1 MNPMNPPPMMNPVT
15 PASMTPVPPTNP
27 PDPRN
32 LWFGAPGGDDKGRS
46 PDEVRIIHEMA
57 MEDVEAFLR
66 VNHVDRGAADQLRK
80 EPPHILLAVL
90 EHGPLRSCRDP
101 SGVIVA
107 RIRAARNGTLAH
119 QFRPLP
125 PPTPVDPNASN
136 VDQFIAANRID
147 HAAGMAL
154 KNEPP
159 HIQAA
164 VMAKGSLT
172 YSTNP
177 SASLMAR
184 IRVAKEPGGLQQ
196 GPPKLPQAVTPGLLT
211 PAAPPIA
218 DLSAE
223 ALKAAQKLTEKQN
236 AQQAQLNQPPPLALE
251 DNRSSTPLAI
261 GDLNAE
267 AAKAAQK
274 LNQASTGRE
283 RSRSRDQGQADIKN
297 VDDKRLQDEAMRA
310 MQALNYDD
318 I

>member
-1 MNPMNPPPMMNPVT
+1 MNPVNPPPNGQPMNVMNAGAPGA
-15 PASMTPVPPTNP
+15 PQG

-66 VNHVDRGAADQLRK
+66 VNPVDGGAADQLRR
-80 EPPHILLAVL
+80 EPPHISLAVL

-101 SGVIVA
+101 SGVIIA

-164 VMAKGSLT
+164 IMGKGSLT

-184 IRVAKEPGGLQQ
+184 IRVAKEPGGLQ
-196 GPPKLPQAVTPGLLT
+196 GPPRMQQHQAAMPPGPFLPSS
-211 PAAPPIA
+211 PPIA

-223 ALKAAQKLTEKQN
+223 AMKAAAKLNEKQD
-236 AQQAQLNQPPPLALE
+236 QQAQQSQQASPATTPPEPNAPGTL
-251 DNRSSTPLAI
+251 LAI
-261 GDLNAE
+261 GDANAE
-267 AAKAAQK
+267 AGQAAQK
-274 LNQASTGRE
+274 ARE
-283 RSRSRDQGQADIKN
+283 RSRSRDKEPAQDIKN
-297 VDDKRLQDEAMRA
+297 ESDKRLQDEAMRA
-310 MQALNYDD
+310 MQALNMDEL
-318 I
+318 